1 MTNEIP
7 IPEKLQDKMK
17 LLGRFIDELVNS
29 DKENSKKIG
38 WTIFMFDF
46 GDEGDR
52 QISYMSNADR
62 GTMIEALCEFIQNAK
77 QGLS

>member
-1 MTNEIP
+1 MP
-7 IPEKLQDKMK
+7 IPERLQDKMK
-17 LLGRFIDELVNS
+17 LLGKFIDDLVNS
-29 DKENSKKIG
+29 DKESPRKIG

-46 GDEGDR
+46 EDEGDK